1 MKPSNTQP
9 IDSSNGNAVP
19 RRPRNG
25 GFTLIEIM
33 VVVVILGILVA
44 FAVSNIMDNP
54 ERARITKAH
63 HDLRTI
69 EQALDMY
76 RMDNYRYPTTDQG
89 LQALVERPNSQ
100 PEPRNWKQYMR
111 SLPKDPWGGEY
122 QYLAPDEAG
131 GRVRVYTLG
140 ADGRPGGEGE
150 NAEISNHD
158 LD

>member
-1 MKPSNTQP
+1 MNLSRYHQELLT
-9 IDSSNGNAVP
+9 
-19 RRPRNG
+19 RRSGQR

-44 FAVSNIMDNP
+44 FAVPNILDNP
-54 ERARITKAH
+54 EQARMTKVK

-76 RMDNYRYPTTDQG
+76 RMDNFRYPTTDQG
-89 LQALVERPNSQ
+89 LQALVEQPTSP
-100 PEPRNWKQYMR
+100 PEPRNWKPYMR

-122 QYLAPDEAG
+122 QYLAPDDAG

-158 LD
+158 ID